1 MRGKLRKELLLFEG
15 RHSHITQIGRLFWPL
30 YFLTRVGKNSVAI
43 VLFFPSTVG
52 EKSRKELLFGGGILT
67 LPKLGDSLDTRSE
80 KKKKTGGRKRGDHW
94 LSTSFSTHFLP
105 IPLSHLISELENF
118 LADALSHQSW
128 KNICCNCAVSSMYC
142 LPKSF
147 NIFVFHTSMYFAIA
161 TLKRSVFEL
170 LKKVMPMM

>member
-1 MRGKLRKELLLFEG
+1 MWVKNWERSCCLRGG
-15 RHSHITQIGRLFWPL
+15 HSHITSHSHITQHSHIYQARNRERSCCL
-30 YFLTRVGKNSVAI
+30 R
-43 VLFFPSTVG
+43 
-52 EKSRKELLFGGGILT
+52 GGILT